1 MLFTYSTVQKFQP
14 LLMFGVLVIRE
25 AVLESFCSITMA
37 SNKQAE
43 SSRTIFSN
51 TKVRPTQSPDL
62 NILKSVWDYIT
73 RQKTLRH
80 E

>member
-62 NILKSVWDYIT
+62 NKSVWDYIT